1 VVEAKLGGWSAQR
14 VVAGG
19 FQIDP
24 SVNNGTGGYATAGPT
39 TAIGGTLGSPPA
51 TIGDGVVL
59 PTSGTTLPSNY
70 NKVPIILGTT
80 LEEGK
85 LFVTSAYNL
94 SDAQRWSR

>member
-1 VVEAKLGGWSAQR
+1 VSLL
-14 VVAGG
+14 VASRSIPALTMGLEG
-19 FQIDP
+19 TRPQDRLPP
-24 SVNNGTGGYATAGPT
+24 SGARWDRHPRR
-39 TAIGGTLGSPPA
+39 
-51 TIGDGVVL
+51 IGDGVVL